1 MAQIAVPVAR
11 DTRIIGLVSFG
22 HMLSHVYFLVIPPIL
37 LLLKEDIEASY
48 LGFGV
53 VLGAFSL
60 SAFIFQTP
68 VGFLVDRIGAVRLL
82 VWGLIVETLCIAMM
96 GFAQSFWQLLALYA
110 LAGLANTVFHPADY
124 AILAASVDRSRLGRA
139 FSVHLFS
146 GNFGFAITPAIMLGF
161 AALWGWRGAF
171 HAVGLLGFAFALFLW
186 TQQGLLERTMAFR
199 SKQAEGK
206 DKPDESGLSD
216 GMKLLLSFPVL
227 MCLLFFI
234 LLTLGF
240 TGIKLYFVTAVG
252 LLYDMPLSTAN
263 IALTGYLMGT
273 ALGILAGGF
282 IADRYGVR
290 RLTAY
295 LTLGT
300 AALLIAAIGII
311 TMPQAM
317 IFAAISASGF
327 LQGLLLP
334 TRDLLIRDVT
344 PEGSMGKVMGFL
356 SSGLMGASFAV
367 PILFGW
373 LLDQGVIRPIFWISA
388 IFIAA
393 AMFCFV
399 TTQGGK
405 KTPES

>member
-37 LLLKEDIEASY
+37 LLLKADIEASY

-82 VWGLIVETLCIAMM
+82 VWGLIIETLCIAMM
-96 GFAQSFWQLLALYA
+96 GFAQSFWQLLVLYA

-146 GNFGFAITPAIMLGF
+146 GNFGFAITPAIMLGL
-161 AALWGWRGAF
+161 AELWGWRGAF
-171 HAVGLLGFAFALFLW
+171 HAIGLFGFAFALFLW
-186 TQQGLLERTMAFR
+186 TQQGVLERTMAFR
-199 SKQAEGK
+199 SKQAEGAG
-206 DKPDESGLSD
+206 KPDERGLSD

-227 MCLLFFI
+227 MCLLFFV

-240 TGIKLYFVTAVG
+240 TGIKLYFVTAMG
-252 LLYDMPLSTAN
+252 LLYDTPLATAN

-282 IADRYGVR
+282 VADRYGVR

-295 LTLGT
+295 LTLGI
-300 AALLIAAIGII
+300 AALLIAAIGSI
-311 TMPQAM
+311 TLPQAI
-317 IFAAISASGF
+317 IFAAISVSGF

-373 LLDQGVIRPIFWISA
+373 LLDQGLTRPIFWISA
-388 IFIAA
+388 VFIAA
-393 AMFCFV
+393 AMLCFV
-399 TTQGGK
+399 TTQGK
-405 KTPES
+405 KAGD

>member
-37 LLLKEDIEASY
+37 LLLKADIEASY

-82 VWGLIVETLCIAMM
+82 VWGLIIETLCIAMM
-96 GFAQSFWQLLALYA
+96 GFAESFWQLLVLYA

-146 GNFGFAITPAIMLGF
+146 GNFGFAITPAIMLGL
-161 AALWGWRGAF
+161 AELWGWRGAF
-171 HAVGLLGFAFALFLW
+171 HAIGLFGFAFALFLW
-186 TQQGLLERTMAFR
+186 TQQGVLERTMAFR
-199 SKQAEGK
+199 SKQTEGAG
-206 DKPDESGLSD
+206 KPDESGLSD

-227 MCLLFFI
+227 MCLLFFV

-240 TGIKLYFVTAVG
+240 TGIKLYFVTAMG
-252 LLYDMPLSTAN
+252 LLYDTPLATAN

-282 IADRYGVR
+282 VADRYGVR

-295 LTLGT
+295 LTLGI
-300 AALLIAAIGII
+300 AALLIAAIGSI
-311 TMPQAM
+311 TLPQAI
-317 IFAAISASGF
+317 IFAAISVSGF

-373 LLDQGVIRPIFWISA
+373 LLDQGLTRPIFWFSA
-388 IFIAA
+388 VFIAA
-393 AMFCFV
+393 AMLCFV
-399 TTQGGK
+399 TTQGK
-405 KTPES
+405 KAGD

>member
-37 LLLKEDIEASY
+37 LLLKADIEASY

-68 VGFLVDRIGAVRLL
+68 VGFLVDRIGAVR
-82 VWGLIVETLCIAMM
+82 GLIIETLCIAMM
-96 GFAQSFWQLLALYA
+96 GFAQSFWQLLVLYA

-146 GNFGFAITPAIMLGF
+146 GNFGFAITPAIMLGL
-161 AALWGWRGAF
+161 AELWGWRGAF
-171 HAVGLLGFAFALFLW
+171 HAIGLFGFAFALFLW
-186 TQQGLLERTMAFR
+186 TQQGVLERTMAFR
-199 SKQAEGK
+199 SKQTEGAG
-206 DKPDESGLSD
+206 KPDESGLSD

-227 MCLLFFI
+227 MCLLFFV

-240 TGIKLYFVTAVG
+240 TGIKLYFVTAMG
-252 LLYDMPLSTAN
+252 LLYDTPLATAN

-282 IADRYGVR
+282 VADRYGVR

-295 LTLGT
+295 LTLGI
-300 AALLIAAIGII
+300 AALLIAAIGSI
-311 TMPQAM
+311 TLPQAI
-317 IFAAISASGF
+317 IFAAISVSGF

-373 LLDQGVIRPIFWISA
+373 LLDQGLTRPIFWFSA
-388 IFIAA
+388 VFIAA
-393 AMFCFV
+393 AMLCFV
-399 TTQGGK
+399 TTQGK
-405 KTPES
+405 KAAD

>member
-37 LLLKEDIEASY
+37 LLLKADIEASY

-68 VGFLVDRIGAVRLL
+68 VGFLVDRIGAV
-82 VWGLIVETLCIAMM
+82 WGLIIETLCIAMM
-96 GFAQSFWQLLALYA
+96 GFAQSFWQLLVLYA

-146 GNFGFAITPAIMLGF
+146 GNFGFAITPAIMLGL
-161 AALWGWRGAF
+161 AELWGWRGAF
-171 HAVGLLGFAFALFLW
+171 HAIGLFGFAFALFLW
-186 TQQGLLERTMAFR
+186 TQQGVLERTMAFR
-199 SKQAEGK
+199 SKQTEGAG
-206 DKPDESGLSD
+206 KPDESGLSD

-227 MCLLFFI
+227 MCLLFFV

-240 TGIKLYFVTAVG
+240 TGIKLYFVTAMG
-252 LLYDMPLSTAN
+252 LLYDTPLATAN

-282 IADRYGVR
+282 VADRYGVR

-295 LTLGT
+295 LTLGI
-300 AALLIAAIGII
+300 AALLIAAIGSI
-311 TMPQAM
+311 TLPQAI
-317 IFAAISASGF
+317 IFAAISVSGF

-373 LLDQGVIRPIFWISA
+373 LLDQGLTRPIFWFSA
-388 IFIAA
+388 VFIAA
-393 AMFCFV
+393 AMLCFV
-399 TTQGGK
+399 TTQGK
-405 KTPES
+405 KAAD

>member
-1 MAQIAVPVAR
+1 
-11 DTRIIGLVSFG
+11 
-22 HMLSHVYFLVIPPIL
+22 
-37 LLLKEDIEASY
+37 
-48 LGFGV
+48 
-53 VLGAFSL
+53 
-60 SAFIFQTP
+60 
-68 VGFLVDRIGAVRLL
+68 
-82 VWGLIVETLCIAMM
+82 
-96 GFAQSFWQLLALYA
+96 
-110 LAGLANTVFHPADY
+110 
-124 AILAASVDRSRLGRA
+124 
-139 FSVHLFS
+139 
-146 GNFGFAITPAIMLGF
+146 
-161 AALWGWRGAF
+161 
-171 HAVGLLGFAFALFLW
+171 
-186 TQQGLLERTMAFR
+186 
-199 SKQAEGK
+199 
-206 DKPDESGLSD
+206 
-216 GMKLLLSFPVL
+216 MKLLLSFPVL

-290 RLTAY
+290 LLTAY
-295 LTLGT
+295 LTLGA

-405 KTPES
+405 KTSES